1 MLFSSTLKQSL
12 DARGVDV
19 GATPLPPLQLRGR
32 SHPIDIFCVPL
43 ETRLHV
49 TAGPMAA

>member
-1 MLFSSTLKQSL
+1 M
-12 DARGVDV
+12 DV

-43 ETRLHV
+43 ETRLQV
-49 TAGPMAA
+49 TAGPIAA